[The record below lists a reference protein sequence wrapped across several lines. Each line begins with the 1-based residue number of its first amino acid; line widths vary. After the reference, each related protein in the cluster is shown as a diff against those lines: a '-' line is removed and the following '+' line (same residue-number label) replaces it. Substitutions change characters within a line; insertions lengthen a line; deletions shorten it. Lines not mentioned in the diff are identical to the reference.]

1 MDIIRRPLSY
11 FMPYCSDYCSD
22 YYYNFRGRFN
32 NVSVNYKPNN
42 NINDAENMDNVELQ
56 DVLEINIPEF
66 GPIPSDYI
74 LVTVKHIDNVMTDD
88 DIKTMHQG
96 WEIIEHP
103 DEINDKEIDIE
114 S

>member
-42 NINDAENMDNVELQ
+42 NTNDALQ
-56 DVLEINIPEF
+56 DMLDMLDINIPEF

-74 LVTVKHIDNVMTDD
+74 LITVKHIDNVMTDD

-96 WEIIEHP
+96 WEIIERP
-103 DEINDKEIDIE
+103 DEITDIE
-114 S
+114 INIES